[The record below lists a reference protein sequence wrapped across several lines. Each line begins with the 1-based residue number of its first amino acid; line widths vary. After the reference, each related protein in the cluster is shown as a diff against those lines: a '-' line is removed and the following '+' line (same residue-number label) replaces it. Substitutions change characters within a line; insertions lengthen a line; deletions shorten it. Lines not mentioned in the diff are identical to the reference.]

1 MNMYRKDKGEKF
13 GESSV
18 KFGES
23 SVKFGEKSGEAYGDS
38 DENGNR
44 LVSDTQE
51 TIIKMIEADNQ
62 ITSSEMAQNLRLSV
76 RAIEK
81 NIKSLRDRG
90 IIVRHGAARGGDWEV
105 KN

>member
-1 MNMYRKDKGEKF
+1 MKF
-13 GESSV
+13 G
-18 KFGES
+18 G
-23 SVKFGEKSGEAYGDS
+23 KSGKAYGDS
-38 DENGNR
+38 DENGNL

-62 ITSSEMAQNLRLSV
+62 ITSSEMAPNLRLSV

-81 NIKSLRDRG
+81 NTKSLRDRG
-90 IIVRHGAARGGDWEV
+90 IIVRHVAARGGYWEV